1 MKYRTGMA
9 LVAAMALVST
19 VWASADSTNQAP
31 AQIRLEFDLVD
42 GSRIIGVPDIASVPV
57 QTAYA
62 KMDIPLGQI
71 STIEIGEKSDAAV
84 LEMQNGDKIS
94 VALNLAPMVLE
105 TIFGQVAVDVQHVR
119 RIHVRGGAVD
129 MQGVVLHYSFDRDDG
144 KNVPDR
150 SEQGNTGTVCN
161 SKWTPNGRFGGAYEF
176 SGPEQYI
183 GVDDHRSMELPAEMS
198 VAAWVKIDRTGNGDV
213 ICAKGFGGGESWLLD
228 GYGGRFRFVRRQN
241 EGASYVEATSAQ
253 AVQPGVWTHVVGVA
267 DGERLRIYVNAVETI
282 GQSYS
287 GPFDTNDHKLSIGSR
302 QSRQGGYDLHL
313 VGTIDEFKVY
323 NRPLSAREIKTM
335 YESPSQGTGL

>member
-9 LVAAMALVST
+9 LVAALALVGT
-19 VWASADSTNQAP
+19 AWAGADSTNQVS
-31 AQIRLEFDLVD
+31 AQLRLDLDLAD
-42 GSRIIGVPDIASVPV
+42 GSRIIGIPNIASLPV
-57 QTAYA
+57 QTVYA
-62 KMDIPLGQI
+62 RMDIPLEKI
-71 STIEIGEKSDAAV
+71 ASIEIREKVDAAI
-84 LEMQNGDKIS
+84 LEMQNGDKIT
-94 VALNLAPMVLE
+94 VALNLAPIVLE

-119 RIHVRGGAVD
+119 RIHVRGGAVG
-129 MQGVVLHYSFDRDDG
+129 MQDVVLHYSFDRDDG

-150 SEQGNTGTVCN
+150 SGQGNTGAVYN
-161 SKWTPNGRFGGAYEF
+161 SKWTPNGRFDGAYEF

-183 GVDDHRSMELPAEMS
+183 GVDDHRSMDLPAEMS
-198 VAAWVKIDRTGNGDV
+198 VAAWVKIARTGNGDV

-228 GYGGRFRFVRRQN
+228 GYGGQFRFVRRQN
-241 EGASYVEATSAQ
+241 EGASYVQATSAQ

-287 GPFDTNDHKLSIGSR
+287 GPFDTNDHILSIGSR

-313 VGTIDEFKVY
+313 VGTIDEVKVY
-323 NRPLSAREIKTM
+323 NRPLSSTEIKTM
-335 YESPSQGTGL
+335 YDSLD